1 MFEDCSAHVGCG
13 FCCLVASCSDGLHT
27 LNEKNINSRTLFHLM
42 LAESRHCFNFATS
55 EKNTLF
61 EQRIGE
67 NNKNRNTLS
76 DSRGKCHLR
85 EISF

>member
-42 LAESRHCFNFATS
+42 LAESRHCFNILQHLKKIRFLSNELEKTIES
-55 EKNTLF
+55 EIHF
-61 EQRIGE
+61 PIRAE
-67 NNKNRNTLS
+67 NVT
-76 DSRGKCHLR
+76 
-85 EISF
+85 